1 MEDLEAIATYDI
13 ADGAPV
19 LDVDYDYKGRVEW
32 WRYELLSRD
41 GLPAGVEVGDSF
53 QVRVRHDDSQGL
65 MDVLFIPNAS
75 ITKAK
80 IKTVDRNWPK
90 EPDDY
95 DDPEQLERYTKEL
108 EKYFHISD

>member
-19 LDVDYDYKGRVEW
+19 LDVDYDYKG
-32 WRYELLSRD
+32 
-41 GLPAGVEVGDSF
+41 GVEVGDSF